1 MNINYSHRILITS
14 AGGFLGLQNIEYFR
28 KTFKHKIWILSADSR
43 KLYNENTAADLC
55 IQLPKGNNEN
65 YILQVIKYV
74 KKYKINFIL
83 PCSDEEAIKLSY
95 NLNRFEKLNV
105 SIACQLPEINKI
117 ISNKIKTYEF
127 LKKNNISTPDFRVVR
142 SKSELLKFVNYFYN
156 TYSGVVIKDPIARG
170 NRGTIVIAKKIIG
183 FKVYNESRELHMS
196 LSYFKKNI
204 KRIIKFNF
212 PKILSERLFSP
223 CYDLD
228 VLAYQGKYLY
238 SVVRERI
245 NPAGVPFKGNII
257 RKNKQLE
264 ELSKKIVALLS
275 LSWLVDIDVMTKSN
289 GEPTVI
295 EINPRISGSAVIS
308 VIAGVP
314 LYKNLLKLNI
324 NKKIGA
330 IKYPKDGLKIVPKV
344 VCEAIKTK

>member
-1 MNINYSHRILITS
+1 MDINYSHRVLITS

-28 KTFKHKIWILSADSR
+28 KTFKHRIWILSADSR
-43 KLYNENTAADLC
+43 KLSNENTPADLC
-55 IQLPKGNNEN
+55 VQLPKGNDEK

-74 KKYKINFIL
+74 KKYNINFIL

-127 LKKNNISTPDFRVVR
+127 LKKNNISAPDFRVVR
-142 SKSELLKFVNYFYN
+142 SKSQLLRFVSYFYN
-156 TYSGVVIKDPIARG
+156 TYSGVVIKDPRARG
-170 NRGTIVIAKKIIG
+170 NRGTIVIAKEIRG
-183 FKVYNESRELHMS
+183 FKVFNESRELHMS
-196 LSYFKKNI
+196 LSYFKRNI

-212 PKILSERLFSP
+212 PKIISERLFAP

-228 VLAYQGKYLY
+228 VIAYQGKFLY
-238 SVVRERI
+238 CVTRERL

-257 RKNKQLE
+257 RKNKKLE
-264 ELSKKIVALLS
+264 VLSKEIVGLLN

-289 GEPTVI
+289 GEPAVI
-295 EINPRISGSAVIS
+295 EINPRLSGSAVIS

-314 LYKNLLKLNI
+314 LFKHLLKLNI

-330 IKYPKDGLKIVPKV
+330 SKYPKDGLKIVPKV
-344 VCEAIKTK
+344 VCEVIKKK